1 MEHPLCA
8 ITLLG
13 DGNGVRSKLG
23 GALPSL
29 CSLSLVHSNT
39 PVVGT
44 MVNKFFP
51 ESNTQAG
58 APKIEG
64 RPGSGSLLSSP
75 PLHISAYHYLFINK
89 DKEITLSS

>member
-1 MEHPLCA
+1 
-8 ITLLG
+8 
-13 DGNGVRSKLG
+13 
-23 GALPSL
+23 
-29 CSLSLVHSNT
+29 
-39 PVVGT
+39 

-89 DKEITLSS
+89 DKEITLSSWITDKNYEDEEKENVSWK